1 MSGSETGN
9 VLIEDANDRD
19 PRKYGPL
26 KADRAQRI
34 RYPCHVGNLFKNVT
48 EQVYAAAG
56 GTIPSAQF
64 MTGRVYL
71 DTTASGTITLPTA
84 TAIVQLLNLY
94 YRQVLAL
101 QGPFTN
107 SNSVVNRI
115 VNEIEVEFYNASA
128 AGITLAVG
136 AGTTFVGPATSL
148 VLPATTIARYKFVIT
163 ATNPAAINMFPV
175 GAPGGGSVVTLPVQA
190 PTQLV
195 DYNPATGQLGYVT
208 NAVLDA
214 IPNAGYGMITWDPA
228 TSTIHNS
235 VVATA
240 APAQLFTRNTTTGQL
255 VSSATANV
263 PNGTVTTI
271 PIGINATTGVLEKV
285 DASAISALSF
295 RSQVAAETV
304 PDAATTIVTYDTAT
318 SSAANV
324 SYNAGIFTV
333 TAPGSYIV
341 CVDYAFAAAT
351 ANTGSYISLRYGS
364 PPTTTSNEVYRSGE
378 IIKNGS
384 FSVPFSAD
392 STFTQFC
399 VTITNAEGGVI
410 TLSTGGGGQGIR
422 NAVKV
427 MRVQ

>member
-1 MSGSETGN
+1 MSQTSESS
-9 VLIEDANDRD
+9 LQRD
-19 PRKYGPL
+19 PTVWRPPL
-26 KADRAQRI
+26 FDREQRWNNPSI
-34 RYPCHVGNLFKNVT
+34 VGNILKDVPEVSNIV
-48 EQVYAAAG
+48 AG
-56 GTIPSAQF
+56 NSTIPTATF
-64 MTGRVYL
+64 MQGRLVFSGAATG
-71 DTTASGTITLPTA
+71 TKTLPTA
-84 TAIVQLLNLY
+84 ADIVKYLETY
-94 YRQVLAL
+94 YSQVIGRTTSP
-101 QGPFTN
+101 QE
-107 SNSVVNRI
+107 VK
-115 VNEIEVEFYNASA
+115 EISVEFYNSTANP
-128 AGITLAVG
+128 ITL
-136 AGTTFVGPATSL
+136 GTATGLTLQGNAANYVIPAN
-148 VLPATTIARYKFVIT
+148 TIAQYKFVVEQT
-163 ATNPAAINMFPV
+163 TPTPAVSVFPLFAPANSAAALLPQ
-175 GAPGGGSVVTLPVQA
+175 APG
-190 PTQLV
+190 QLV
-195 DYNPATGQLGYVT
+195 DYNPATGQLGYIT
-208 NAVLDA
+208 NAVLA
-214 IPNAGYGMITWDPA
+214 SQGTGTQVMGWDTA
-228 TSTIHNS
+228 TSTPSQIS
-235 VVATA
+235 LALGTPQQA
-240 APAQLFTRNTTTGQL
+240 LTRNAATGAL
-255 VSSATANV
+255 VYSGVANY

-271 PIGINATTGVLEKV
+271 PIGINATTGVWEKV
-285 DASAISALSF
+285 DPSAISALSF

-318 SSAANV
+318 TSAANV

-364 PPTTTSNEVYRSGE
+364 PPTTISNEVYRSGE

>member
-136 AGTTFVGPATSL
+136 TGTTFVGAATSL
-148 VLPATTIARYKFVIT
+148 VIPASTIARYKFVIVG
-163 ATNPAAINMFPV
+163 TNPAAINMFPV
-175 GAPGGGSVVTLPVQA
+175 GAPGGGAIVTLPVQA

-195 DYNPATGQLGYVT
+195 DYNPATGQLGYIT
-208 NAVLDA
+208 NAVLA
-214 IPNAGYGMITWDPA
+214 SQGTGTQVMGWDTA
-228 TSTIHNS
+228 TSTPSQIS
-235 VVATA
+235 LALGTPQQA
-240 APAQLFTRNTTTGQL
+240 LTRNAATGAL
-255 VSSATANV
+255 VYSGVANY

-285 DASAISALSF
+285 DPSAISALSF

-318 SSAANV
+318 TSAANV

>member
-136 AGTTFVGPATSL
+136 TGTTFVGAATSL
-148 VLPATTIARYKFVIT
+148 VIPASTIARYKFVIVG
-163 ATNPAAINMFPV
+163 TNPAAINMFPV
-175 GAPGGGSVVTLPVQA
+175 GAPGGGAIVTLPVQA

-195 DYNPATGQLGYVT
+195 DYNPATGQLGYIT
-208 NAVLDA
+208 NAVLA
-214 IPNAGYGMITWDPA
+214 SQGTGTQVMGWDTA
-228 TSTIHNS
+228 TSTPSQIS
-235 VVATA
+235 LALGTPQQA
-240 APAQLFTRNTTTGQL
+240 LTRNAATGAL
-255 VSSATANV
+255 VYSGVANY

-285 DASAISALSF
+285 DPSAISALSF

-318 SSAANV
+318 TSAANV

-399 VTITNAEGGVI
+399 VTITNAEGGDI